1 MAKGNNVQL
10 AGLSIDDWLDKET
23 LDTQLEETQEESTL
37 KYDKKLVAFLDLLGI
52 THLIKTKIDGQER
65 EVIAQ
70 MEKIKGIV
78 EIESKEYIEADDLN
92 LLHISDSFIFACSP
106 NSLPRLLDLL
116 SIVQMRIL
124 IECRILL
131 RGALEY
137 GNVIVKDDGRQIIG
151 PAYIDA
157 YVSQE
162 HDAIYPRIII
172 SNAVRDLI
180 KNQFPGYSNVVM
192 TYDRENSLDYITT
205 YIKREGN
212 KKSIISRLKREGIF
226 DFLMDEYKKYNSL
239 NNPSVRRK
247 FGWTINYF
255 REKGVWPDGAKYNN
269 WQ

>member
-106 NSLPRLLDLL
+106 NSTTITRFT

-124 IECRILL
+124 IECRILPW
-131 RGALEY
+131 
-137 GNVIVKDDGRQIIG
+137 N
-151 PAYIDA
+151 
-157 YVSQE
+157 
-162 HDAIYPRIII
+162 
-172 SNAVRDLI
+172 
-180 KNQFPGYSNVVM
+180 
-192 TYDRENSLDYITT
+192 
-205 YIKREGN
+205 
-212 KKSIISRLKREGIF
+212 
-226 DFLMDEYKKYNSL
+226 
-239 NNPSVRRK
+239 
-247 FGWTINYF
+247 
-255 REKGVWPDGAKYNN
+255 
-269 WQ
+269 